1 MLIEFSVGNYKS
13 FKEIVTFSMVGASI
27 TAKDKTLDAN
37 NLFTVD
43 DELRLLKSAAVYGAN
58 ASGKSN
64 LVDALRFMRWFVLN
78 SSKALQIMDVIDVEE
93 FKLSTETRGM
103 PSFFQ
108 IVFMLD
114 DKRFRY
120 GFELDQERV
129 VSEWLFHVPTIREA
143 KLFVREDD
151 GFDLS
156 GQFKEGKDLSDKTRN
171 NALFLSVIA
180 QFNGMIA
187 QSLLRWFKN
196 LTIISGLDDKE
207 YLTYTLRSLENSSR
221 QEDILRFVK
230 KLDLGIDD
238 IRIEKNHL
246 NVNRPFLPLDLPIE
260 YRNFVLRQAGNDLSG
275 IKTIHRIYNSDGEQT
290 STESFDME
298 YQESEGTKKLFAL
311 AAPLLDALKN
321 GHVLIVDELDAR
333 LHLLITRAIID
344 LFHSD
349 ENNPHQAQLIFT
361 THDTNLL
368 SNKIFRRDQI
378 WFVQKN
384 LQGVSEL
391 YSLAEYKVRNDA
403 SFEKDYVRG
412 RYGAVPFIGE
422 LVKR

>member
-1 MLIEFSVGNYKS
+1 MLVEFSVGNYKS
-13 FKEIVTFSMVGASI
+13 FKEIETFSMVGASI
-27 TAKDKTLDAN
+27 TAKDKTLDIN

-43 DELRLLKSAAVYGAN
+43 DELTLLKSAAIYGAN

-64 LVDALRFMRWFVLN
+64 FVDALHFMRWFVLN
-78 SSKALQIMDVIDVEE
+78 SSKALQVLDAIDVEE

-108 IVFMLD
+108 IVFMLEN
-114 DKRFRY
+114 KRFRY

-129 VSEWLFHVPTIREA
+129 ISEWLFHVPTSREA

-151 GFDLS
+151 AFDLS
-156 GQFKEGKDLSDKTRN
+156 GQFKEGKDISDKTRT
-171 NALFLSVIA
+171 NALFLSVVA
-180 QFNGMIA
+180 QFNGAIA

-207 YLTYTLRSLENSSR
+207 YITYTLQRLECNPQ

-238 IRIEKNHL
+238 IQVDKNRLHSPIF
-246 NVNRPFLPLDLPIE
+246 PFDKAIE
-260 YRNFVLRQAGNDLSG
+260 YRNFVFRQKKNDLSG
-275 IKTIHRIYNSDGEQT
+275 IKTIHRIYNSEGVQT
-290 STESFDME
+290 STEAFDME
-298 YQESEGTKKLFAL
+298 YHESEGTKKLFAL

-333 LHLLITRAIID
+333 LHLLITCAIID

-349 ENNPHQAQLIFT
+349 ESNPHQAQLIFT

-384 LQGVSEL
+384 VQGVSQL
-391 YSLAEYKVRNDA
+391 YSLVEYKVRNDT

-422 LVKR
+422 LIKG